1 MRDPY
6 TIIAT
11 DIPPPADTPERAP
24 LAIDAD
30 LTGRDVWM
38 FVPLIAAAIALPLI
52 AAGVL
57 GFSAWHLARQ
67 ELAGNP
73 PPVTFASRWPEHEM
87 PVVTR

>member
-1 MRDPY
+1 MRDPH

-11 DIPPPADTPERAP
+11 DIPPPTTTPERAP
-24 LAIDAD
+24 LEIDAD
-30 LTGRDVWM
+30 LTRRDAWL

-52 AAGVL
+52 AAGTL
-57 GFSAWHLARQ
+57 GFSAWHLARH
-67 ELAGNP
+67 ELASNP